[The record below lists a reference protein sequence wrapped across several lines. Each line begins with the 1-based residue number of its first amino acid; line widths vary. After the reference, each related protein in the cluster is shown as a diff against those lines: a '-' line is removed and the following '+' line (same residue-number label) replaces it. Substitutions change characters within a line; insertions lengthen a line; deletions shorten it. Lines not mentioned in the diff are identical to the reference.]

1 MITAIGTDLF
11 GYLQSEVS
19 EVWEFGHEVWDFRVV
34 VSKCH
39 IVGLQNLS
47 PCFFFKLGSQAQMR
61 CSAEDNHNMV
71 YMHVWKAA
79 GYSVMENLKA
89 IGSNYEAGPPASTI
103 FSSKNG
109 RTTSIHQFFFKLWF
123 FDGEKKGSTS
133 WMRNSDVFLGGGFLW
148 GWLQLVWKHQPGA
161 AAVGPGASVGTLLWG
176 QNPWHTGWI
185 DDPTMMFRLLVKCVW
200 YHW

>member
-1 MITAIGTDLF
+1 MPHCWVTESFTM
-11 GYLQSEVS
+11 
-19 EVWEFGHEVWDFRVV
+19 
-34 VSKCH
+34 
-39 IVGLQNLS
+39 
-47 PCFFFKLGSQAQMR
+47 FFFKLGSQMR

-133 WMRNSDVFLGGGFLW
+133 WMRNSDVFFRWWIPLRMTSIGVKTSTWCRGRWARGFGGDTSLGSKSLAHRVNRRSDDDVPFAGEVRLIP
-148 GWLQLVWKHQPGA
+148 LV
-161 AAVGPGASVGTLLWG
+161 
-176 QNPWHTGWI
+176 I
-185 DDPTMMFRLLVKCVW
+185 
-200 YHW
+200 